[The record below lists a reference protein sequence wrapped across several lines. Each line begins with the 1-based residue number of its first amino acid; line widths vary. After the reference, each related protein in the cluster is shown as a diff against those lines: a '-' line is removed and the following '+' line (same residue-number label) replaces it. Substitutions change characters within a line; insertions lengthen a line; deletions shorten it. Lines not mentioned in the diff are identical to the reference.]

1 MTAMGESLAQQPGGA
16 APRST
21 APGARPRIW
30 FMGSGRIAVP
40 ALAALMACPRIEVVG
55 IATQPDR
62 PQGRKRTMQPTPVG
76 AWCQQH
82 GVPVQQPESVNRPEF
97 VQWLATLELELIV
110 VFAFGQ
116 LLKEPLL
123 KLPKWG
129 CVNLHASLLPA
140 YRGASPV
147 TAAILNGDSQTGI
160 SVMQMTAALDAGAVY
175 ARHPLP
181 LSGAEYA
188 PEVEDRLAALAAA
201 TIGDSLLQIS
211 RGELVAHP
219 QDDGAATYA
228 PRLSRA
234 DGQLQWAQPAARL
247 ARQVRAYFPWPGA
260 WFMAETTH
268 GPCRIAVTAATVM
281 PGGAAAPPGAYLRC
295 DAEAWIVACGE
306 GALRLD
312 RVIPEGRKEMSAVEY
327 LRGRPLS
334 KGINA

>member
-1 MTAMGESLAQQPGGA
+1 MGESLAQQPGGA
-16 APRST
+16 AASVTTPRS
-21 APGARPRIW
+21 RLRIL

-40 ALAALMACPRIEVVG
+40 ALAALLACPQIEVVG

-62 PQGRKRTMQPTPVG
+62 PQGRKRVLLPTPVG
-76 AWCQQH
+76 AWCQRH
-82 GVPVQQPESVNRPEF
+82 GVPVQQPGSVNRPEF
-97 VQWLATLELELIV
+97 VQWLATLELDLIV

-147 TAAILNGDSQTGI
+147 TAAILHGERQTGI
-160 SVMQMTAALDAGAVY
+160 SVMQMAVALDAGAVY
-175 ARHPLP
+175 ARYPLP

-188 PEVEDRLAALAAA
+188 PEVEERLAALAAER
-201 TIGDSLLQIS
+201 IGEALQQIS
-211 RGELVAHP
+211 RGELIAHP
-219 QDDGAATYA
+219 QDEGAATFA
-228 PRLSRA
+228 PRLTKA

-260 WFMAETTH
+260 WFTVDTTH
-268 GPCRIAVTAATVM
+268 GPCRIAVTAATVI
-281 PGGAAAPPGAYLRC
+281 PGMATAPPGHFLQC
-295 DAEAWIVACGE
+295 DDEAWIVACGQD
-306 GALRLD
+306 ALRLD
-312 RVIPEGRKEMSAVEY
+312 RLIPEGRKEMSAAEY

-334 KGINA
+334 KGISA